1 MINDAQK
8 TLKIGVFI
16 ARFQPLHKAHIYV
29 IEKALKEC
37 DKLVIM
43 LGSSNK
49 ENMPRNPFN
58 FRLRKELLS
67 ESLGSEQDMTRIQI
81 YQLPDWSEENLSND
95 DAVWGHYLYYNI
107 VSRIGQKNFTLYY
120 SDNPD
125 TVKNWF
131 DDEVNRFVSFCFF
144 DRQKVF
150 DGLSSTKIREALLN
164 FTEKDKKYLYKF
176 LPEAVFERVE
186 ELREIILKVHS
197 NPKKDFTMK

>member
-1 MINDAQK
+1 MNNLQK
-8 TLKIGVFI
+8 PQKVGVFI
-16 ARFQPLHKAHIYV
+16 ARFQPLHKAHLYV

-37 DKLVIM
+37 DRLVIM

-67 ESLGSEQDMTRIQI
+67 ESLSNEQDMTRIQI
-81 YQLPDWSEENLSND
+81 YQLPDWSTENETTD

-120 SDNPD
+120 SDNPS
-125 TVKNWF
+125 VMKSWF
-131 DDEVNRFVSFCFF
+131 DDEVKHYISFCFL

-150 DGLSSTKIREALLN
+150 EGLSSTKIRQALLD
-164 FTEKDKKYLYKF
+164 FTPEAKKYLYKS

-186 ELREIILKVHS
+186 ELREIIIKVHN

>member
-1 MINDAQK
+1 MNSPQ
-8 TLKIGVFI
+8 TPLKIGVFI

-29 IEKALKEC
+29 IEKALEEC

-67 ESLGSEQDMTRIQI
+67 ESLGSEQDMTKIQI
-81 YQLPDWSEENLSND
+81 YQLPDWSTENEITD

-120 SDNPD
+120 SDNPEI
-125 TVKNWF
+125 VKNWF
-131 DDEVNRFVSFCFF
+131 DDEVKNYISFRFL
-144 DRQKVF
+144 DRKKVF
-150 DGLSSTKIREALLN
+150 EGISSTKIRQALLD
-164 FTEKDKKYLYKF
+164 FTPEAKKYLYKF

-186 ELREIILKVHS
+186 ELREIIIKVHN
-197 NPKKDFTMK
+197 NPRKDFTMK